1 MSLVNTKSMLAKLLA
16 SENITVEHGNYQTA
30 SMDVKNRV
38 LRLPIW
44 KEMSG
49 SLYDLMVL
57 HEVGHALYTP
67 EDGWHESA
75 SDKGSGYKSF
85 LNVVEDARIER
96 KIKDKYPGGRKAFTE
111 GYLDLI
117 AKDFFGI
124 KGLDLNTLNLIDRI
138 NLYFK
143 GGFVHDIE
151 FTEEEM
157 EFVEKVSKTMTWDDV
172 VRVTNELYEY
182 AKENESET
190 DMSDHSMMSFGDDE
204 DDEEGEGEEM
214 DMDMV
219 GEEPAESL
227 EDMMEKL
234 GKRGLEASDEEKEES
249 NTDGPSAENE
259 GEEKDSD
266 GEGKSAGDESADEE
280 SDDIG
285 TSPSNKD
292 SQETGEDSSNPFGD
306 GAGRGKPSEIGGSV
320 NIDPSS
326 FTDKIFRNRESELI
340 QDSQTGYSIDYGNM
354 PVADTS
360 NIVVDYKEIHELIS
374 NHYKRA
380 LDHNKDCNQIER
392 ATKEFIEFRSKNKKT
407 VEYLAKEF
415 EMKKAADAHSRTATA
430 NSGII
435 DTGMLH
441 EYKYN
446 EHIFK
451 KINVTA
457 DGKNHGLVMVVD
469 WSGSMNGNIKGTIE
483 QMMVLVMFAKR
494 VNIPFEVFLFSDSY
508 PSRLRRESTFGSRSS
523 GDATTWTHKDGGK
536 NGDLVIS
543 PYHLLNV
550 FSSRM
555 RANEI
560 HTAYINMTALASC
573 FTRDEFYYSTYRTMP
588 SEMSL
593 GGTPLND
600 SLMTMHTFLPEFKA
614 KNNVQIVNLI
624 YLTDGDSAGGEYV
637 WDRRIETRK
646 RYDGST
652 YEHQSEMRNLERGYR
667 WNRND
672 KTKTIIRDTKTKKE
686 YSLDVYGG
694 GRYSRNDMT
703 NTLVEILRDSHGCNV
718 VNFYIIPKLSRH
730 DMVDF
735 VSRKSENRTEEMEK
749 LHSSWRK
756 EGHIIG
762 ENYGGWSEL
771 YLIRGGKALDVTE
784 TNLDVNTGAKKGEIK
799 RAFSK
804 MNKNKL
810 KNRLLLSKFVD
821 MVAA

>member
-49 SLYDLMVL
+49 SWYDLMVL

-96 KIKDKYPGGRKAFTE
+96 KIKDKYPGGRRAFTE

-117 AKDFFGI
+117 NKDFFGI
-124 KGLDLNTLNLIDRI
+124 KGVDLNTLNLIDRI

-151 FTEEEM
+151 FTEEEL
-157 EFVEKVSKTMTWDDV
+157 EFVEKVRNTMTWDDV

-190 DMSDHSMMSFGDDE
+190 DMSDHSMMSMADSGDDS
-204 DDEEGEGEEM
+204 DDLDMDMEGEESADPM
-214 DMDMV
+214 E
-219 GEEPAESL
+219 GESEE
-227 EDMMEKL
+227 L
-234 GKRGLEASDEEKEES
+234 GKRGLEASDEEKEDSE
-249 NTDGPSAENE
+249 TDGPSAENE
-259 GEEKDSD
+259 GEDKDSD
-266 GEGKSAGDESADEE
+266 SEGESVGDESAEGEDDSE
-280 SDDIG
+280 S
-285 TSPSNKD
+285 KD
-292 SQETGEDSSNPFGD
+292 SSDEPSEDSNGKHDDFGG
-306 GAGRGKPSEIGGSV
+306 GASRGEMVEGGKSV
-320 NIDPSS
+320 EIDPSS
-326 FTDKIFRNRESELI
+326 FTDKIFRNRESELV
-340 QDSQTGYSIDYGNM
+340 QDSDAGYSIDYGNM

-360 NIVVDYKEIHELIS
+360 KIIVDHKEIHEVITK
-374 NHYKRA
+374 HYKKSLENFKDSDEIGRA
-380 LDHNKDCNQIER
+380 QKG
-392 ATKEFIEFRSKNKKT
+392 FIKFRSDNKKT

-451 KINVTA
+451 KINVTT

-508 PSRLRRESTFGSRSS
+508 PSGRYRSRAMSDEK
-523 GDATTWTHKDGGK
+523 GWTHKDGGK
-536 NGDLVIS
+536 RGDLVING
-543 PYHLLNV
+543 YHLLNV
-550 FSSRM
+550 FSSSM
-555 RANEI
+555 RANEL
-560 HTAYINMTALASC
+560 HSAYINMTALASC
-573 FTRDEFYYSTYRTMP
+573 FDHDNNGYGYYRGYRTMP
-588 SEMSL
+588 SELSL

-600 SLMTMHTFLPEFKA
+600 SLLTMHTYLPEFKS

-637 WDRRIETRK
+637 WDRRTHTRK
-646 RYDGST
+646 DYTGNT
-652 YEHQSEMRNLERGYR
+652 YEKYEEIRNLERGYR
-667 WNRND
+667 WNRSQ
-672 KTKTIIRDTKTKKE
+672 KVKTILRDTKTKKE
-686 YSLDVYGG
+686 YAIDFYGA
-694 GRYSRNDMT
+694 GRYSRNEMT
-703 NTLVEILRDSHGCNV
+703 NTLVEILRDAHGVNV
-718 VNFYIIPKLSRH
+718 VNFYIIPKLSRY
-730 DMVDF
+730 DIVDF
-735 VSRKSENRTEEMEK
+735 VSEKSENKSADIEK
-749 LHSSWRK
+749 LHSCWRK

-762 ENYGGWSEL
+762 EHYGGWTDL
-771 YLIRGGKALDVTE
+771 YLIRGGKSLDVKE

>member
-1 MSLVNTKSMLAKLLA
+1 MSLVNTKSLLAKLLA
-16 SENITVEHGNYQTA
+16 SENLTIEHGNYQTA

-75 SDKGSGYKSF
+75 SDKGAGYKSF

-96 KIKDKYPGGRKAFTE
+96 KIKDKYPGGRRAFTE

-117 AKDFFGI
+117 EKDFFGI
-124 KGLDLNTLNLIDRI
+124 KGVDLNTLNLIDRI

-151 FTEEEM
+151 FTEEEF
-157 EFVEKVSKTMTWDDV
+157 EFVEKVRNTMTWDDV

-190 DMSDHSMMSFGDDE
+190 DMSDHSMMSMADF
-204 DDEEGEGEEM
+204 GEGESEEM
-214 DMDMV
+214 EIGLE
-219 GEEPAESL
+219 GEEFAEFD
-227 EDMMEKL
+227 EGKNEEL
-234 GKRGLEASDEEKEES
+234 GKRGLEAGDEEKEDSE
-249 NTDGPSAENE
+249 TDGPSAENE
-259 GEEKDSD
+259 GEDKDSD
-266 GEGKSAGDESADEE
+266 SEGESVGDESAEDEE
-280 SDDIG
+280 GSE
-285 TSPSNKD
+285 SKD
-292 SQETGEDSSNPFGD
+292 SSDEPSEDSNGKHDDFGG
-306 GAGRGKPSEIGGSV
+306 GASRGEMVEGDKPVE
-320 NIDPSS
+320 IDPSS
-326 FTDKIFRNRESELI
+326 FTDKIFRNREGELV
-340 QDSQTGYSIDYGNM
+340 QDSGAGYSIDYGNM

-360 NIVVDYKEIHELIS
+360 KIIVDHKEIHEVITK
-374 NHYKRA
+374 HYKKSLENFKDSDEIGRA
-380 LDHNKDCNQIER
+380 QKG
-392 ATKEFIEFRSKNKKT
+392 FIKFRSDNKKT

-415 EMKKAADAHSRTATA
+415 EMKKAADAYSRTATA

-451 KINVTA
+451 KINVTT

-469 WSGSMNGNIKGTIE
+469 WSGSMNGNIKGSIE

-508 PSRLRRESTFGSRSS
+508 PSEARREFGRR
-523 GDATTWTHKDGGK
+523 DATGWTHKDGGK
-536 NGDLVIS
+536 NGDLLINGFN
-543 PYHLLNV
+543 LLNV

-555 RANEI
+555 RANEL
-560 HTAYINMTALASC
+560 HTAYINMTALAQC
-573 FTRDEFYYSTYRTMP
+573 FDSDGNGYYRGYRTMP
-588 SEMSL
+588 SELTL

-600 SLMTMHTFLPEFKA
+600 SLMTMHTYLPEFKA

-624 YLTDGDSAGGEYV
+624 YLTDGDSAGGEYI
-637 WDRRIETRK
+637 WERRTHTHK
-646 RYDGST
+646 DYTGNT
-652 YEHQSEMRNLERGYR
+652 YEKYEEIRNLERGYR
-667 WNRND
+667 WNRNQ
-672 KTKTIIRDTKTKKE
+672 KVKTIIRDTKTKKE
-686 YSLDVYGG
+686 YTLDAYGA
-694 GRYSRNDMT
+694 GRYSRNEMT
-703 NTLVEILRDSHGCNV
+703 NTLVEILRDAHDVNV
-718 VNFYIIPKLSRH
+718 VNFYIIPKLSRY
-730 DMVDF
+730 DVVDF
-735 VSRKSENRTEEMEK
+735 VPKKAEDRSAEIER
-749 LHSSWRK
+749 LHSCWRK

-762 ENYGGWSEL
+762 ENYGGWTEL
-771 YLIRGGKALDVTE
+771 YLIRGGKSLDVKE

-799 RAFSK
+799 RAFVK

-821 MVAA
+821 MVAT